1 MLLLLACSAEDVT
14 AEFEARKAAALGPP
28 APLEAGWEQEVVL
41 LLGEEVV
48 TRMVTGAVDA
58 ELAKAKP
65 VDVAGVGKVKLKT
78 TLEDLKLVKAQ
89 CDGCVGVRGRLEGT
103 ANFKVGKVKKTLPL
117 TVKFKGQVEF
127 ASIDAGLRG
136 RNLVMSLRKI
146 QDLEVEVGSFGA
158 QLGKPLRTWSQE
170 LLEEIED
177 VDLGPVGSKDLPLRD
192 VRLQGSPQGL
202 RIEALASCVEP
213 CGTSVDPDWGGEGFQ
228 VVVSEGLL
236 LDTARKTAF
245 EEGDIS
251 GEHALD
257 IWAEPTSLDVDGD
270 RFEME
275 LRLWRIEGS
284 GWWRDYTLRG
294 PLALE
299 RGHLKLSADELE
311 EVDKSDGAAVV
322 DPLAWLGEWLILDT
336 MAESAHGA
344 FPARDA
350 FVVGDLQLTTTL
362 KELNGEGD
370 ALVLA
375 GDLAVHGLSK
385 KK

>member
-14 AEFEARKAAALGPP
+14 AEFEARKAEALGPP
-28 APLEAGWEQEVVL
+28 AQLESGWEQEVVL
-41 LLGEEVV
+41 LLGDEVV

-58 ELAKAKP
+58 ELAKTKP
-65 VDVAGVGKVKLKT
+65 VDVAGLGKVKLKT
-78 TLEDLKLVKAQ
+78 RLEHLKLIKAQ

-103 ANFKVGKVKKTLPL
+103 ANVKVGKVKKTLPL
-117 TVKFKGQVEF
+117 TVKFKAQVEF
-127 ASIDAGLRG
+127 ASKDAGLRG
-136 RNLVMSLRKI
+136 RNLVMSLRKV
-146 QDLEVEVGSFGA
+146 QDLEVEAGSLGA
-158 QLGKPLRTWSQE
+158 QLSKPLRNWSQE
-170 LLEEIED
+170 LLEEVEE
-177 VDLGPVGSKDLPLRD
+177 VDLGPVGSEDLPLRD

-202 RIEALASCVEP
+202 RIEALASCVGP
-213 CGTSVDPDWGGEGFQ
+213 CGTAVDPDWDGEGFQ
-228 VVVSEGLL
+228 VVVSEALL
-236 LDTARKTAF
+236 LDTARKAAF
-245 EEGDIS
+245 AEGDIS
-251 GEHALD
+251 GDHALD

-275 LRLWRIEGS
+275 LRLWRIEGT

-311 EVDKSDGAAVV
+311 ESGRSDGAAVV

-336 MAESAHGA
+336 MADSAHGA

-350 FVVGDLQLTTTL
+350 FAVGDLQLTTTL
-362 KELNGEGD
+362 KTLHGEGD
-370 ALVLA
+370 ALVLD
-375 GDLAVHGLSK
+375 GEVAVHGLGK